1 MSIPRLVTNLS
12 IGNSPRYLLKCFDN
26 KNQIAILLALLLPAC
41 MVGPNFRSP
50 PPPQVKGYEEKPHLP
65 AKTVKTSGPGGQA
78 QVFLKDKDV
87 PLLWWELFKSPAI
100 SKLIRRGLACSPT
113 MAAAN
118 AALREAQENLN
129 VEIGNLLLPAVNAIG
144 TAQRQRFSTL
154 TIGQGSEGF
163 TFNLFN
169 ASVSASYTLDVF
181 GGSRRQ
187 IESVAAQVDYQQFK
201 VIATYLTLTSNIVTT
216 AIAVANYQ
224 AQIEVTNE
232 LIHEQQGLYNILNKQ
247 FYLGGVSKASVL
259 TQLTLLEQTRAT
271 LPPLEKNLS
280 MSKHALTALVGT
292 FPDEELPK
300 LELDKLKLPI
310 EIPVSLPSNLVR
322 QRPDVR
328 AAEAT
333 MHAACAQIGV
343 ATANLLPQI
352 TLSGSYGYIN
362 TALKNLFIPQ
372 NVVWNILATV
382 AQPVFHGG
390 ALLAQ
395 RRANIAAFQQAEAL
409 YRQTVL
415 QAFQNVADV
424 LRALETDARAL
435 KSQVIAE
442 DAAQRALKVTMDQY
456 RLGGASYIDLLNTQQ
471 QYQSVRID
479 RIKAQAMRYA
489 DTAALFQA
497 LGGGWWQKPRCVKN
511 CG

>member
-1 MSIPRLVTNLS
+1 
-12 IGNSPRYLLKCFDN
+12 LLKCFGC
-26 KNQIAILLALLLPAC
+26 KNQIALILALLLSGC

-50 PPPQVKGYEEKPHLP
+50 PPPKVKGYEEKPHLP
-65 AKTVKTSGPGGQA
+65 AKTAHTSGPGGEA
-78 QVFLKDKDV
+78 QVFLKNKDV
-87 PLLWWELFKSPAI
+87 PFLWWELFKSPSI
-100 SKLIRRGLACSPT
+100 SKLIRRGLACNPS

-118 AALREAQENLN
+118 AALRVAQENLN
-129 VEIGNLLLPAVNAIG
+129 VEIGNLLLPAVDAIG
-144 TAQRQRFSTL
+144 TAERQRFSAL
-154 TIGQGSEGF
+154 TIGQGSSEGF
-163 TFNLFN
+163 TFNLFS

-187 IESVAAQVDYQQFK
+187 IESVAAQVDYQQYQ

-216 AIAVANYQ
+216 AIAVANYK
-224 AQIEVTNE
+224 AQIEVTKE
-232 LIHEQQGLYNILNKQ
+232 LIREQQHLYDILNKQ
-247 FYLGGVSKASVL
+247 FYLGGVSKAAVL

-300 LELDKLKLPI
+300 LELDKLKLPK

-322 QRPDVR
+322 QRPDVM

-343 ATANLLPQI
+343 ATANLLPNI

-362 TALKNLFIPQ
+362 TALKNLFTPQ

-382 AQPVFHGG
+382 TQPVFHGG

-442 DAAQRALKVTMDQY
+442 NAAQRALQVTMDQY

-471 QYQSVRID
+471 QYQSVRIN
-479 RIKAQAMRYA
+479 RIKAQALRYA

-497 LGGGWWQKPRCVKN
+497 LGGGWWQKPSCVKN
-511 CG
+511 CI